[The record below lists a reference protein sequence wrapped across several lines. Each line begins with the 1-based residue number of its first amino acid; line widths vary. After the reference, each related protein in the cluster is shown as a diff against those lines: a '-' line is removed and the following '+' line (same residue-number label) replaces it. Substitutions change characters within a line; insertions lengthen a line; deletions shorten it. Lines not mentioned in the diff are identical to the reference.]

1 MSLSISRRVLLGTV
15 AVGTAM
21 ALAGCASGDP
31 TDPTGGQS
39 ASAAPTD
46 TISVGSAAFGE
57 NVILAEVYAQALEAN
72 DVKVTR
78 NLQIG
83 EREVYLKALE
93 EGSIDLIPEYTG
105 NLLAAYDA
113 DSTAT
118 SSDDVYAALGDALP
132 DGFEVLDESPAEDKD
147 SYNVT
152 KEYSETNGVTSLSDL
167 KGKTVRVGGGAVLGE
182 REYGIPGLTGTYG
195 VDASLV
201 TIEDQ
206 GGPNTVKALL
216 DGQVDMANIYSTTPS
231 ILDNGFVT
239 LEDPEN
245 LIKAQNVVP
254 LVNTAK
260 MNPDV
265 TAILD
270 KVSAALTTE
279 DLTEM
284 NRRNQGDEK
293 AEPAAIA
300 ADWLK
305 EKALF

>member
-1 MSLSISRRVLLGTV
+1 MTHSITRRLLVGTV
-15 AVGTAM
+15 ALGTAM
-21 ALAGCASGDP
+21 ALAGCATGDP
-31 TDPTGGQS
+31 LDTSGGS

-105 NLLAAYDA
+105 NLLSAYEP
-113 DSTAT
+113 DSAET
-118 SSDDVYAALGDALP
+118 SSDDVYSALTGALP
-132 DGFEVLDESPAEDKD
+132 SGFEVLDQSPAEDKD

-152 KEYSETNGVTSLSDL
+152 KEYSETNGVTTLSDL
-167 KGKTVRVGGGAVLGE
+167 RGKTVRVGGGAVLGE
-182 REYGIPGLTGTYG
+182 RPYGIPGLTDVYG
-195 VDASLV
+195 IDASLV
-201 TIEDQ
+201 NIEDQ

-216 DGQVDMANIYSTTPS
+216 DGQVDMANIYTTTPS
-231 ILDNGFVT
+231 ILDNDFVT

>member
-1 MSLSISRRVLLGTV
+1 MSHSITRRLLVGTV
-15 AVGTAM
+15 ALGTAA

-31 TDPTGGQS
+31 LDSSGGS
-39 ASAAPTD
+39 GSAAPSD

-105 NLLAAYDA
+105 NLLSAYDA

-118 SSDDVYAALGDALP
+118 SSDDVYSALGDALP
-132 DGFEVLDESPAEDKD
+132 EGFEVLDESPAEDKD

-152 KEYSETNGVTSLSDL
+152 KEYSESEGVTSLSDL
-167 KGKTVRVGGGAVLGE
+167 EGKTVRVGGGAVLGE
-182 REYGIPGLTGTYG
+182 REYGIPGLTDVYG

-216 DGQVDMANIYSTTPS
+216 DGQVDIANIYTTTPS

-254 LVNTAK
+254 LVKTAK
-260 MNPDV
+260 MNADITSV
-265 TAILD
+265 LD
-270 KVSAALTTE
+270 EVSAALTTE

-293 AEPAAIA
+293 AEPADIA

>member
-1 MSLSISRRVLLGTV
+1 MTHSITRRLLVGTV
-15 AVGTAM
+15 ALGTAM
-21 ALAGCASGDP
+21 ALAGCASGNPLD
-31 TDPTGGQS
+31 TSGGS

-46 TISVGSAAFGE
+46 TISIGSAAFGE

-118 SSDDVYAALGDALP
+118 SSDDVYSALGDALP

-152 KEYSETNGVTSLSDL
+152 KEYSAANGVTSLSDL

-239 LEDPEN
+239 LDDPEN

>member
-1 MSLSISRRVLLGTV
+1 MSHSITRRLLVGTV
-15 AVGTAM
+15 ALGTAM
-21 ALAGCASGDP
+21 ALAGCSSGDP
-31 TDPTGGQS
+31 LDTSGGS
-39 ASAAPTD
+39 ASAAPSD

-105 NLLAAYDA
+105 NLLSAYDK

-118 SSDDVYAALGDALP
+118 SSDDVYTALGAALP

-152 KEYSETNGVTSLSDL
+152 KEYSESEGVTSLADL
-167 KGKTVRVGGGAVLGE
+167 EGKTVRVGGGAVLGE
-182 REYGIPGLTGTYG
+182 REYGIPGLEDVYG

-206 GGPNTVKALL
+206 GGPNTVKALV
-216 DGQVDMANIYSTTPS
+216 DGQVDMANIYTTTPS

-254 LVNTAK
+254 LVKTAK
-260 MNPDV
+260 MNADI
-265 TAILD
+265 TAVLD

>member
-21 ALAGCASGDP
+21 ALAGCSSGDP
-31 TDPTGGQS
+31 LDTSGGS

-105 NLLAAYDA
+105 NLLAAYDK

-118 SSDDVYAALGDALP
+118 SSDDVYSALGAALP

-152 KEYSETNGVTSLSDL
+152 KEYSESNGVTSLSDL
-167 KGKTVRVGGGAVLGE
+167 KGKAVRVGGGAVLGE
-182 REYGIPGLTGTYG
+182 REYGIPGLKDVYG
-195 VDASLV
+195 ADASLV

-239 LEDPEN
+239 LKDPEN

-254 LVNTAK
+254 LVKTAK
-260 MNPDV
+260 MNADITSV
-265 TAILD
+265 LD

-300 ADWLK
+300 SDWLK

>member
-1 MSLSISRRVLLGTV
+1 
-15 AVGTAM
+15 
-21 ALAGCASGDP
+21 
-31 TDPTGGQS
+31 
-39 ASAAPTD
+39 
-46 TISVGSAAFGE
+46 
-57 NVILAEVYAQALEAN
+57 
-72 DVKVTR
+72 
-78 NLQIG
+78 
-83 EREVYLKALE
+83 VYLKALE

-105 NLLAAYDA
+105 NLLAAYDPDA
-113 DSTAT
+113 TAT
-118 SSDDVYAALGDALP
+118 SSDEVYAALGDALP
-132 DGFEVLDESPAEDKD
+132 EGFEVLDESPAEDKD

-152 KEYSETNGVTSLSDL
+152 KEYSEAEGVTSLADL
-167 KGKTVRVGGGAVLGE
+167 EGKTVRVGGGAVLGE
-182 REYGIPGLTGTYG
+182 REYGIPGLTDVYG

-216 DGQVDMANIYSTTPS
+216 DGQVDIANIYSTTPS
-231 ILDNGFVT
+231 ILDNDFVT

-254 LVNTAK
+254 LVKTSK
-260 MNPDV
+260 MDADITSV
-265 TAILD
+265 LD
-270 KVSAALTTE
+270 EVSAALTTE

-293 AEPAAIA
+293 AEPKAIA

>member
-1 MSLSISRRVLLGTV
+1 MSHSITRRLLVGTV
-15 AVGTAM
+15 ALGTAM
-21 ALAGCASGDP
+21 ALAGCSSGDP
-31 TDPTGGQS
+31 LDTSGGS
-39 ASAAPTD
+39 ASAAPSD

-105 NLLAAYDA
+105 NLLSAYDT

-118 SSDDVYAALGDALP
+118 SSDDVYSALGAALP
-132 DGFEVLDESPAEDKD
+132 EGFEVLDESPAEDKD

-152 KEYSETNGVTSLSDL
+152 KEYSESNGVTSLSDL

-182 REYGIPGLTGTYG
+182 REYGIPGLKDVYG
-195 VDASLV
+195 ADASLV

-216 DGQVDMANIYSTTPS
+216 DGQVDMANIYTTTPS

-254 LVNTAK
+254 LVKTAK
-260 MNPDV
+260 MNADITSV
-265 TAILD
+265 LD

>member
-1 MSLSISRRVLLGTV
+1 MTHSITRRLLVGTV
-15 AVGTAM
+15 ALGTAM

-31 TDPTGGQS
+31 LDTSGGS
-39 ASAAPTD
+39 ASAAPAD

-105 NLLAAYDA
+105 NLLAAYDTE
-113 DSTAT
+113 STAT
-118 SSDDVYAALGDALP
+118 SSDEVYAALGDALP

-167 KGKTVRVGGGAVLGE
+167 KGKGVRVGGGAVLGE
-182 REYGIPGLTGTYG
+182 REYGIPGLTDTYG
-195 VDASLV
+195 IDATLV

-231 ILDNGFVT
+231 ILDNSFVT

>member
-1 MSLSISRRVLLGTV
+1 MSHSITRRLLVGTV
-15 AVGTAM
+15 ALGTAM
-21 ALAGCASGDP
+21 ALAGCSSGDP
-31 TDPTGGQS
+31 LDTSGGS
-39 ASAAPTD
+39 ASAAPSD

-105 NLLAAYDA
+105 NLLAAYDT
-113 DSTAT
+113 DSKAT
-118 SSDDVYAALGDALP
+118 SSDDVYSALGAALP
-132 DGFEVLDESPAEDKD
+132 EGFEVLDESPAEDKD

-152 KEYSETNGVTSLSDL
+152 KEYSESNGVTSLSDL
-167 KGKTVRVGGGAVLGE
+167 EGKAVRVGGGAVLGE
-182 REYGIPGLTGTYG
+182 REYGIPGLTDVYG

-239 LEDPEN
+239 LKDPEN

-254 LVNTAK
+254 LVKTAK
-260 MNPDV
+260 MNADI
-265 TAILD
+265 TAVLD

>member
-1 MSLSISRRVLLGTV
+1 MSHSITRRLLVGTV
-15 AVGTAM
+15 ALGTAM
-21 ALAGCASGDP
+21 ALAGCSSGDP
-31 TDPTGGQS
+31 LDTSGGS
-39 ASAAPTD
+39 ASAAPSD

-105 NLLAAYDA
+105 NLLSAYDK

-118 SSDDVYAALGDALP
+118 SSDDVYTALGAALP

-152 KEYSETNGVTSLSDL
+152 KEYSESEGVTSLADL
-167 KGKTVRVGGGAVLGE
+167 EGKTVRVGGGAVLGE
-182 REYGIPGLTGTYG
+182 REYGIPGLKDVYG

-206 GGPNTVKALL
+206 GGPNTVKALV
-216 DGQVDMANIYSTTPS
+216 DGQVDMANIYTTTPS

-254 LVNTAK
+254 LVKTAK
-260 MNPDV
+260 MNADI
-265 TAILD
+265 TAVLD

>member
-1 MSLSISRRVLLGTV
+1 MSHSITRRLLVGTV
-15 AVGTAM
+15 ALGTAM
-21 ALAGCASGDP
+21 ALAGCSSGDP
-31 TDPTGGQS
+31 L
-39 ASAAPTD
+39 D

-105 NLLAAYDA
+105 NLLSAYDT

-118 SSDDVYAALGDALP
+118 SSDDVYSALGAALP
-132 DGFEVLDESPAEDKD
+132 EGFEVLDESPAEDKD

-152 KEYSETNGVTSLSDL
+152 KEYSESNGVTSLSDL

-182 REYGIPGLTGTYG
+182 REYGIPGLKDVYG
-195 VDASLV
+195 ADASLV

-216 DGQVDMANIYSTTPS
+216 DGQVDMANIYTTTPS

-254 LVNTAK
+254 LVKTAK
-260 MNPDV
+260 MNADITSV
-265 TAILD
+265 LD

>member
-1 MSLSISRRVLLGTV
+1 M
-15 AVGTAM
+15 
-21 ALAGCASGDP
+21 
-31 TDPTGGQS
+31 
-39 ASAAPTD
+39 
-46 TISVGSAAFGE
+46 
-57 NVILAEVYAQALEAN
+57 
-72 DVKVTR
+72 KVTR

-254 LVNTAK
+254 LVNPAK
-260 MNPDV
+260 MTPDV

-293 AEPAAIA
+293 AEPKAIA
-300 ADWLK
+300 ADWLE

>member
-1 MSLSISRRVLLGTV
+1 MSHSISRRLLVGTV
-15 AVGTAM
+15 ALGTAM
-21 ALAGCASGDP
+21 ALAGCSSGDP
-31 TDPTGGQS
+31 LDTSGGQ
-39 ASAAPTD
+39 ASAAPSD

-113 DSTAT
+113 DSTTT
-118 SSDDVYAALGDALP
+118 SSDDVYSALGSALP
-132 DGFEVLDESPAEDKD
+132 DGFEVLDQSPAEDKD

-152 KEYSETNGVTSLSDL
+152 KEYSDANGVTSLSDL
-167 KGKTVRVGGGAVLGE
+167 AGKGTINVGGGAVLGE
-182 REYGIPGLTGTYG
+182 REYGIPGLTDTYG
-195 VDASLV
+195 IDAKLV

-206 GGPNTVKALL
+206 GGPNTVKALV
-216 DGQVDMANIYSTTPS
+216 DGQVQIANIYSTTPS

-254 LVNTAK
+254 LVKTAK
-260 MNPDV
+260 MNPDI
-265 TAILD
+265 TSILD

>member
-1 MSLSISRRVLLGTV
+1 MSHSISRRLLVGTV
-15 AVGTAM
+15 ALGTAM
-21 ALAGCASGDP
+21 ALAGCSSGNPLD
-31 TDPTGGQS
+31 TAGGS

-57 NVILAEVYAQALEAN
+57 NEILAEIYAQALEAN

-78 NLQIG
+78 NLKIG
-83 EREVYLKALE
+83 EREVYLQALT
-93 EGSIDLIPEYTG
+93 EGTIDLVPEYTG
-105 NLLAAYDA
+105 NLLTAYDK

-118 SSDDVYAALGDALP
+118 ASDEVYSALAGALP
-132 DGFEVLDESPAEDKD
+132 SGFEVLDQSPAEDKD

-152 KEYSETNGVTSLSDL
+152 KEYSESEGVTSLSDL
-167 KGKTVRVGGGAVLGE
+167 KGKGPINVGGGAVLGE
-182 REYGIPGLTGTYG
+182 RAYGIPGLTDTYG
-195 VDASLV
+195 IDAKLV

-216 DGQVDMANIYSTTPS
+216 DGQVQIANIYTTTPS

-260 MNPDV
+260 MNPDI

-293 AEPAAIA
+293 AEAKAIA

>member
-1 MSLSISRRVLLGTV
+1 MSHSISRRLLVGTV
-15 AVGTAM
+15 ALGTAM

-31 TDPTGGQS
+31 LDTSGEA
-39 ASAAPTD
+39 ASTAPSD

-57 NVILAEVYAQALEAN
+57 NVILAEIYAQALEAN

-105 NLLAAYDA
+105 NLLSAYDTE
-113 DSTAT
+113 STAT
-118 SSDDVYAALGDALP
+118 SSDDVYSALGDALP

-152 KEYSETNGVTSLSDL
+152 KEYSETNGVTSLADL
-167 KGKTVRVGGGAVLGE
+167 ADKGAINVGGGAVLGE
-182 REYGIPGLTGTYG
+182 REYGIPGLTDVYG
-195 VDASLV
+195 IDATLV

-216 DGQVDMANIYSTTPS
+216 DGQVQIANIYSTTPS

-270 KVSAALTTE
+270 EVSAALTTE

>member
-1 MSLSISRRVLLGTV
+1 MSHSISRRLLVGTV
-15 AVGTAM
+15 ALGTAM
-21 ALAGCASGDP
+21 ALAGCSSGDP
-31 TDPTGGQS
+31 LDTSGGS

-57 NVILAEVYAQALEAN
+57 NVILAEIYAQALEAN

-105 NLLAAYDA
+105 NLLAAYDPDA
-113 DSTAT
+113 TAT
-118 SSDDVYAALGDALP
+118 SSDEVYAALGDALP
-132 DGFEVLDESPAEDKD
+132 EGFEVLDESPAEDKD

-152 KEYSETNGVTSLSDL
+152 KEYSEAEGVTSLADL
-167 KGKTVRVGGGAVLGE
+167 EGKTVRVGGGAVLGE
-182 REYGIPGLTGTYG
+182 REYGIPGLTDVYG

-216 DGQVDMANIYSTTPS
+216 DGQVDIANIYTTTPS

-254 LVNTAK
+254 LVKTSK
-260 MNPDV
+260 MDADITSV
-265 TAILD
+265 LD
-270 KVSAALTTE
+270 EVSAALTTE

>member
-1 MSLSISRRVLLGTV
+1 MTHSITRRLLVGTV
-15 AVGTAM
+15 ALGTAM
-21 ALAGCASGDP
+21 ALAGCATGDP
-31 TDPTGGQS
+31 LQTAGGS
-39 ASAAPTD
+39 ASAAPSD
-46 TISVGSAAFGE
+46 TIGIGSAAFGE
-57 NVILAEVYAQALEAN
+57 SEIVAEIYAQALEAN

-78 NLQIG
+78 NLRIG

-105 NLLAAYDA
+105 NLLTAYDK

-118 SSDDVYAALGDALP
+118 ASDEVYSALAGALP
-132 DGFEVLDESPAEDKD
+132 SGFEVLDQSPAEDKD

-152 KEYSETNGVTSLSDL
+152 KEYSESEGVTSLSDL
-167 KGKTVRVGGGAVLGE
+167 KGKGAINVGGGAVLGE
-182 REYGIPGLTGTYG
+182 RSYGIPGLTDTYG
-195 VDASLV
+195 IDAKLV

-216 DGQVDMANIYSTTPS
+216 DGQVQMANIYTTTPS
-231 ILDNGFVT
+231 IPDNGFVT
-239 LEDPEN
+239 LKDPEN

-254 LVNTAK
+254 LANTAK
-260 MNPDV
+260 MNPDI
-265 TAILD
+265 TSILD
-270 KVSAALTTE
+270 KVSAALTTD
-279 DLTEM
+279 DLTAM

-293 AEPAAIA
+293 AEAKAIA

>member
-1 MSLSISRRVLLGTV
+1 MSHSITRRLLVGTV
-15 AVGTAM
+15 ALGTAM
-21 ALAGCASGDP
+21 ALAGCSSGDP
-31 TDPTGGQS
+31 LDTSGGS
-39 ASAAPTD
+39 ASAAPSD

-105 NLLAAYDA
+105 NLLAAYDT
-113 DSTAT
+113 DSKAT
-118 SSDDVYAALGDALP
+118 SSDDVYSALGAALP
-132 DGFEVLDESPAEDKD
+132 EGFEVLDESPAEDKD

-152 KEYSETNGVTSLSDL
+152 KEYSESNGVTSLSDL
-167 KGKTVRVGGGAVLGE
+167 EGKAVRVGGGAVLGE
-182 REYGIPGLTGTYG
+182 REYGIPGLTDVYG

-254 LVNTAK
+254 LVKTAK
-260 MNPDV
+260 MNADI
-265 TAILD
+265 TAVLD

-293 AEPAAIA
+293 AEPADIA

>member
-1 MSLSISRRVLLGTV
+1 M
-15 AVGTAM
+15 
-21 ALAGCASGDP
+21 
-31 TDPTGGQS
+31 
-39 ASAAPTD
+39 
-46 TISVGSAAFGE
+46 F
-57 NVILAEVYAQALEAN
+57 
-72 DVKVTR
+72 
-78 NLQIG
+78 
-83 EREVYLKALE
+83 
-93 EGSIDLIPEYTG
+93 
-105 NLLAAYDA
+105 
-113 DSTAT
+113 
-118 SSDDVYAALGDALP
+118 AALGDALP
-132 DGFEVLDESPAEDKD
+132 DGFEVLDKSPAEDKD

-152 KEYSETNGVTSLSDL
+152 KEYSAANGVTSLSDL
-167 KGKTVRVGGGAVLGE
+167 KGKTVRVGGGAVLTD
-182 REYGIPGLTGTYG
+182 REYGIRGLTGTYG
-195 VDASLV
+195 IDASLV

-239 LEDPEN
+239 LKDPEN

-270 KVSAALTTE
+270 KVSAALTTD

>member
-1 MSLSISRRVLLGTV
+1 MSHSITRRLLVGTV
-15 AVGTAM
+15 ALGTAM
-21 ALAGCASGDP
+21 ALAGCSSGDP
-31 TDPTGGQS
+31 LETSGGS
-39 ASAAPTD
+39 ASAAPSD

-105 NLLAAYDA
+105 NLLAAYDK

-118 SSDDVYAALGDALP
+118 SSDDVYSALGAALP

-152 KEYSETNGVTSLSDL
+152 KEYSESNGVTSLSDL
-167 KGKTVRVGGGAVLGE
+167 KGKAVRVGGGAVLGE
-182 REYGIPGLTGTYG
+182 REYGIPGLKDVYG
-195 VDASLV
+195 ADASLV

-239 LEDPEN
+239 LKDPEN

-254 LVNTAK
+254 LVKTAK
-260 MNPDV
+260 MNADITSV
-265 TAILD
+265 LD

-300 ADWLK
+300 SDWLK

>member
-1 MSLSISRRVLLGTV
+1 MSHSIPRRLLVGTV
-15 AVGTAM
+15 ALGTAM

-31 TDPTGGQS
+31 LDTSGGS
-39 ASAAPTD
+39 ASAAPSD

-113 DSTAT
+113 ESTAT
-118 SSDDVYAALGDALP
+118 SSDEVYAALGEALP
-132 DGFEVLDESPAEDKD
+132 EGFEVLDESPAEDKD

-152 KEYSETNGVTSLSDL
+152 KEYSESEGVTSLADL
-167 KGKTVRVGGGAVLGE
+167 AGKGTIAVGGGAVLGE
-182 REYGIPGLTGTYG
+182 REYGIPGLTDVYG
-195 VDASLV
+195 IDAELV

-216 DGQVDMANIYSTTPS
+216 DGQVQIANIYSTTPS

-254 LVNTAK
+254 LVKTAK
-260 MNPDV
+260 MDPDI
-265 TAILD
+265 TAVLD
-270 KVSAALTTE
+270 EVSAALTTE

-300 ADWLK
+300 ADWLE

>member
-1 MSLSISRRVLLGTV
+1 MTHSITRRLLVGTV
-15 AVGTAM
+15 ALGTAM

-31 TDPTGGQS
+31 LDTSGGS

-118 SSDDVYAALGDALP
+118 SSDDVYSALGDALP

-152 KEYSETNGVTSLSDL
+152 KEYSAANGVTSLSDL

-239 LEDPEN
+239 LDDPEN

-293 AEPAAIA
+293 AEPKAIA

>member
-1 MSLSISRRVLLGTV
+1 MSHSISRRLLVGTV
-15 AVGTAM
+15 ALGTAM
-21 ALAGCASGDP
+21 ALAGCSSGDP
-31 TDPTGGQS
+31 LDTSGGS

-57 NVILAEVYAQALEAN
+57 NVILAEIYAQALEAN

-113 DSTAT
+113 ESTAT

-132 DGFEVLDESPAEDKD
+132 EGFEVLDESPAEDKD

-152 KEYSETNGVTSLSDL
+152 KEYSESEGVTSLADL
-167 KGKTVRVGGGAVLGE
+167 EGKAVRVGGGAVLGE
-182 REYGIPGLTGTYG
+182 REYGIPGLTDVYG

-216 DGQVDMANIYSTTPS
+216 DGQVDIANIYSTTPS

-254 LVNTAK
+254 LVKTAK
-260 MNPDV
+260 MDADITSV
-265 TAILD
+265 LD
-270 KVSAALTTE
+270 EVSAALTTE

-293 AEPAAIA
+293 AEPKAIA

>member
-1 MSLSISRRVLLGTV
+1 MSHSITRRLLVGTV
-15 AVGTAM
+15 ALGTAM
-21 ALAGCASGDP
+21 ALAGCSSGDP
-31 TDPTGGQS
+31 LDTSGGS
-39 ASAAPTD
+39 ASAAPSD

-105 NLLAAYDA
+105 NLLAAYDT
-113 DSTAT
+113 DSKAT
-118 SSDDVYAALGDALP
+118 SSDDVYSALGAALP
-132 DGFEVLDESPAEDKD
+132 EGFEVLDESPAEDKD

-152 KEYSETNGVTSLSDL
+152 KEYSESNGVTSLSDL
-167 KGKTVRVGGGAVLGE
+167 EGKAVRVGGGAVLGE
-182 REYGIPGLTGTYG
+182 REYGIPGLTDVYG

-254 LVNTAK
+254 LVKTAK
-260 MNPDV
+260 MNADI
-265 TAILD
+265 TAVLD

>member
-1 MSLSISRRVLLGTV
+1 MTHSITRRLLVGTV
-15 AVGTAM
+15 ALGTAM
-21 ALAGCASGDP
+21 ALAGCSSGDP
-31 TDPTGGQS
+31 LDTSGGS

-105 NLLAAYDA
+105 NLLAAYD
-113 DSTAT
+113 DESTAT
-118 SSDDVYAALGDALP
+118 SSDDVYAALGAALP

-152 KEYSETNGVTSLSDL
+152 KEYSAANGVTSLSDL
-167 KGKTVRVGGGAVLGE
+167 KDKTVRVGGGAVLGE

-195 VDASLV
+195 IDASLV

-254 LVNTAK
+254 LVKTAK

-279 DLTEM
+279 DLTKM

>member
-1 MSLSISRRVLLGTV
+1 MSHSISRRLLVGTV
-15 AVGTAM
+15 ALGTAM
-21 ALAGCASGDP
+21 ALAGCSSGDP
-31 TDPTGGQS
+31 LDTSGGS

-57 NVILAEVYAQALEAN
+57 NVILAEIYAQALEAN

-105 NLLAAYDA
+105 NLLAAYDPDA
-113 DSTAT
+113 TAT
-118 SSDDVYAALGDALP
+118 SSDEVYAALGDALP
-132 DGFEVLDESPAEDKD
+132 EGFEVLDESPAEDKD

-152 KEYSETNGVTSLSDL
+152 KEYSEAEGVTSLADL
-167 KGKTVRVGGGAVLGE
+167 EGKTVRVGGGAVLGE
-182 REYGIPGLTGTYG
+182 REYGIPGLTDVYG

-216 DGQVDMANIYSTTPS
+216 DGQVDIANIYSTTPS
-231 ILDNGFVT
+231 ILDNDFVT

-254 LVNTAK
+254 LVKTSK
-260 MNPDV
+260 MDADITSV
-265 TAILD
+265 LD
-270 KVSAALTTE
+270 EVSAALTTE

>member
-1 MSLSISRRVLLGTV
+1 MSHSISRRLLVGTV
-15 AVGTAM
+15 ALGTAM
-21 ALAGCASGDP
+21 ALAGCSSGDP
-31 TDPTGGQS
+31 LDTSGGS

-57 NVILAEVYAQALEAN
+57 NVILAEIYAQALEAN

-105 NLLAAYDA
+105 NLLGAYDTE
-113 DSTAT
+113 STAT

-152 KEYSETNGVTSLSDL
+152 KEYSESEGVTSLADL
-167 KGKTVRVGGGAVLGE
+167 EGKAVRVGGGAVLGE
-182 REYGIPGLTGTYG
+182 REYGIPGLTDVYG

-216 DGQVDMANIYSTTPS
+216 DGQVDIANIYSTTPS

-260 MNPDV
+260 MDADI
-265 TAILD
+265 TAVLD
-270 KVSAALTTE
+270 EVSAALTTE
-279 DLTEM
+279 DLTAM

-293 AEPAAIA
+293 AEPADIA

>member
-1 MSLSISRRVLLGTV
+1 MTHSITRRLLVGTV
-15 AVGTAM
+15 ALGTAM
-21 ALAGCASGDP
+21 ALAGCSSGDP
-31 TDPTGGQS
+31 LDTSGGKT
-39 ASAAPTD
+39 SAAPSD

-105 NLLAAYDA
+105 NLLAAYDK

-118 SSDDVYAALGDALP
+118 SSDDVYSALGAALP
-132 DGFEVLDESPAEDKD
+132 EGFEVLDESPAEDKD

-152 KEYSETNGVTSLSDL
+152 KEYSESNGVTSLSDL
-167 KGKTVRVGGGAVLGE
+167 KGKKVRVGGGAVLGE
-182 REYGIPGLTGTYG
+182 REYGIPGLKDVYG
-195 VDASLV
+195 ADPSLV

-239 LEDPEN
+239 LKDPEN

-254 LVNTAK
+254 LVKTAK
-260 MNPDV
+260 MNADV
-265 TAILD
+265 TSVLD

>member
-1 MSLSISRRVLLGTV
+1 MTHSIIRRLLVGTV
-15 AVGTAM
+15 ALGTAM
-21 ALAGCASGDP
+21 ALAGCSSGDP
-31 TDPTGGQS
+31 LDTSGGS

-105 NLLAAYDA
+105 NLLAAYDTE
-113 DSTAT
+113 STAT
-118 SSDDVYAALGDALP
+118 SSDDVFAALGDALP

-167 KGKTVRVGGGAVLGE
+167 KGKAVRVGGGAVLGE

-195 VDASLV
+195 IDASLV

>member
-1 MSLSISRRVLLGTV
+1 MTHSITRRLLVGTV
-15 AVGTAM
+15 ALGTAI
-21 ALAGCASGDP
+21 ALAGCSSGDP
-31 TDPTGGQS
+31 LDTSGGQ

-105 NLLAAYDA
+105 NLLAAYDTE
-113 DSTAT
+113 STAT
-118 SSDDVYAALGDALP
+118 SSDDVYSALGDALP

-152 KEYSETNGVTSLSDL
+152 KEYSAANGVTSLSDL
-167 KGKTVRVGGGAVLGE
+167 KGKGVRVGGGAVLGE
-182 REYGIPGLTGTYG
+182 REYGIPGLTDTYG
-195 VDASLV
+195 IDASLV

-239 LEDPEN
+239 LTDPEN

-254 LVNTAK
+254 LVKTAK

>member
-1 MSLSISRRVLLGTV
+1 MTHSITRRLLVGTV
-15 AVGTAM
+15 ALGTAM
-21 ALAGCASGDP
+21 ALAGCSSGDP
-31 TDPTGGQS
+31 LDTSGSS

-105 NLLAAYDA
+105 NLLAAYDT

-118 SSDDVYAALGDALP
+118 SSDDVYSALGDALP

-167 KGKTVRVGGGAVLGE
+167 KGKTVRVGGGAVLTD
-182 REYGIPGLTGTYG
+182 REYGIRGLTGTYG
-195 VDASLV
+195 IDASLV

-239 LEDPEN
+239 LKDPEN

-270 KVSAALTTE
+270 KVSAALTTD